1 MGQSDA
7 SARMT
12 DVLRDIDVVCFDVFS
27 TLVEITDRRRP
38 FAPLTRKMTREKV
51 SRFRRMAMTTE
62 LTLAELDAEI
72 EGGAT
77 IGDLVVAQTA
87 IAREVASTA
96 LRAGVREMLAGLPI
110 QYGLC
115 SNLSPDYVP
124 ALARFPEIS
133 PAFRVLSCQV
143 GCMKP
148 DPRIYELVLEA
159 AGVPAGRILFTG
171 DTLAA
176 DIDGPTQAGMRAMHI
191 DDLIAAL
198 TGGGAGPD
206 RPDTFAKAFRAAR
219 GSISKD
225 LDIES

>member
-1 MGQSDA
+1 MTLRNA
-7 SARMT
+7 SPL
-12 DVLRDIDVVCFDVFS
+12 DDIDLVVFDLFG
-27 TLVEITDRRRP
+27 TLVEIGSRRRP
-38 FAPLTRKMTREKV
+38 FAHLRRKMGPEKAG
-51 SRFRRMAMTTE
+51 RFRLLAMTTE
-62 LTLAELDAEI
+62 MTLSEIDAELQGE
-72 EGGAT
+72 AT
-77 IGDLVVAQTA
+77 AADLVVAQAA
-87 IAREVASTA
+87 IAHEIASVRIRPGVLEVIA
-96 LRAGVREMLAGLPI
+96 RLPVP
-110 QYGLC
+110 YALC
-115 SNLSPDYVP
+115 SNLSVDYVA
-124 ALARFPEIS
+124 ALARFPEIT
-133 PAFRVLSCQV
+133 PKFRILSCQV

-148 DPRIYELVLEA
+148 DPAIYYRVIQA
-159 AGVPAGRILFTG
+159 AGVHPNRILFTG